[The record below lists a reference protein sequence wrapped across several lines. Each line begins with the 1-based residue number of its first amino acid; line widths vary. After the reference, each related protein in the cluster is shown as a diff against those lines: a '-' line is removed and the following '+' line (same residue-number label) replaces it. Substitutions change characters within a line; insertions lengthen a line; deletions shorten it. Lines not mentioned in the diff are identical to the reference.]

1 MTPKER
7 FDAALGL
14 APVDRPPLFYQ
25 HLGAAKWI
33 LQHAQLTMR
42 EGFENPEVF
51 AKLAM
56 ASHELFGFDNVMIG
70 WGDLLIE
77 PQAHGMQWKFPERD
91 FYPRPANYLDMSK
104 VDQVEPV
111 DPMKDR
117 FWSVP
122 LKAASIMQEKIG
134 DKVKVI
140 GCLDSPFLI
149 ASETVGME
157 NIMMAQYTAPDA
169 VSKLVGTITESCNTY
184 SEHLHRLAID
194 TVFVDNSSAGME
206 LNSLEMC
213 ETFDHHHLRPLM
225 NKMRSKGIGTILHN
239 DSVHPYLKKQL
250 ELDPKGLHFH
260 LKNVDM
266 ATTFDLLRGKTC
278 VLAGIDHTEL
288 LFQKTPADINIEVMS
303 IMETWGRSSGFVM
316 APGCE
321 MAYKTP
327 IENIRALKE
336 AIERYAI

>member
-7 FDAALGL
+7 FDAALSL
-14 APVDRPPLFYQ
+14 APVDRTPLFYQ
-25 HLGAAKWI
+25 HLGAAKWL
-33 LQHAQLTMR
+33 LQHTQLTMR

-56 ASHELFGFDNVMIG
+56 ASHELYGFDNVMAG

-77 PQAHGMQWKFPERD
+77 PQAHGMEWKFPERD

-104 VDQVEPV
+104 IDQVVPV

-134 DKVKVI
+134 EKVKVI
-140 GCLDSPFLI
+140 GCLDSPLLI
-149 ASETVGME
+149 ASETMGME

-169 VSKLVGTITESCNTY
+169 VMKLVGTITESCVAY
-184 SEHLHRLAID
+184 SEHIERLAID

-213 ETFDHHHLRPLM
+213 EQIDHYHLRILM
-225 NKMRSKGIGTILHN
+225 NKMRAKGIGTILHN
-239 DSVHPYLKKQL
+239 DSVHPYLQKQL
-250 ELDPKGLHFH
+250 ELGPKGLHFH

-266 ATTFDLLRGKTC
+266 VKTFDMARGKTC

-288 LFQKTPADINIEVMS
+288 LFQKTPADINLEVIRTMGA
-303 IMETWGRSSGFVM
+303 WGGSPGLIM

-321 MAYKTP
+321 LPYKTP
-327 IENIRALKE
+327 IENIKALKE
-336 AIERYAI
+336 AVERYDR